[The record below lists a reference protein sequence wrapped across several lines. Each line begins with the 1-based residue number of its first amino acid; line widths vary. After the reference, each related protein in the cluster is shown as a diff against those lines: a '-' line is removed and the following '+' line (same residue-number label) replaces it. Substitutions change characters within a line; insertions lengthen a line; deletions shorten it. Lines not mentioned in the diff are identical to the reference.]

1 MATSC
6 DVCVLGA
13 GHNGLTAAVF
23 LARAGL
29 RVHVLE
35 RSSVLG
41 GAARTERPFAKAPEL
56 GHSTGAYLLGVMPPE
71 LIDRLALPLEL
82 VRRDPHYFLPTLD
95 RRSLLLGADAQKNDA
110 Q

>member
-1 MATSC
+1 MVISC

-29 RVHVLE
+29 RVRVLE

-41 GAARTERPFAKAPEL
+41 GAARTERPFAKAPEPVSYTHL
-56 GHSTGAYLLGVMPPE
+56 T
-71 LIDRLALPLEL
+71 
-82 VRRDPHYFLPTLD
+82 LPTM
-95 RRSLLLGADAQKNDA
+95 RTV
-110 Q
+110 

>member
-1 MATSC
+1 MVTSC

-41 GAARTERPFAKAPEL
+41 E
-56 GHSTGAYLLGVMPPE
+56 
-71 LIDRLALPLEL
+71 PLEPNGLLPKPPNL
-82 VRRDPHYFLPTLD
+82 VIPPARICW
-95 RRSLLLGADAQKNDA
+95 G
-110 Q
+110 